1 MRFTFLAL
9 SFFLLILSC
18 QASSH
23 YIDPPTNSTNT
34 IQSFSFKREF
44 SLSNQDFEVTQ
55 DDNNAHILSVETHL
69 KNKLALRFALDLIK
83 PDGERV
89 GVKVNGRKAHC
100 NFDQTYKISNGVQL
114 LFKTEGAGI
123 DRWFI
128 KKSGYIKQQYKWERH
143 LRRLSGVVKGEDGR
157 KVAYFSTKTWG
168 SDFLAAISHSKWP
181 QVSKHT
187 IKTNGDVPLEILV
200 ALFASAAVRKDK
212 CGW

>member
-89 GVKVNGRKAHC
+89 GVKVN
-100 NFDQTYKISNGVQL
+100 L